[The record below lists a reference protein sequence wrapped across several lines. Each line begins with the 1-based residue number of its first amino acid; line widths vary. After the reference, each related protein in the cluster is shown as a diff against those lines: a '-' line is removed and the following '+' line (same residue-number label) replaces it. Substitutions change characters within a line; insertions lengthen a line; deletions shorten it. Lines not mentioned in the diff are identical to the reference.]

1 MKMSANSLEHFQADG
16 APAPGGSYSH
26 GVIANG
32 FLYTCGMGPIDPAT
46 GRVVEGDIT
55 VQTRQVLK
63 NLEAILK
70 TKGATF
76 AQVVKVTTHLQELH
90 RDFAG
95 YDQAYRE
102 FLSAPFPVRTTV
114 GSDLMNILVEID
126 FVVAL

>member
-1 MKMSANSLEHFQADG
+1 MSANSLEHFQADG

-26 GVIANG
+26 GVVAHG
-32 FLYTCGMGPIDPAT
+32 FLYTCGMGPIDPVS
-46 GRVVEGDIT
+46 GKVVEGDIT
-55 VQTRQVLK
+55 AQTRQVLK

>member
-1 MKMSANSLEHFQADG
+1 MSANSLEHFQANG

-32 FLYTCGMGPIDPAT
+32 FLYTCGMGPIDPAS
-46 GRVVEGDIT
+46 GKVVEGDIT
-55 VQTRQVLK
+55 VQTRQVLR

>member
-1 MKMSANSLEHFQADG
+1 MSVNSLEHFQADG

-26 GVIANG
+26 GVVAHG
-32 FLYTCGMGPIDPAT
+32 FLYTCGMGPIDPVS
-46 GRVVEGDIT
+46 GKVVEGDIT
-55 VQTRQVLK
+55 AQTRQVLK

>member
-1 MKMSANSLEHFQADG
+1 MSANSLEHFQAEG

-26 GVIANG
+26 GVVAHG
-32 FLYTCGMGPIDPAT
+32 FLYTCGMGPIDPVS
-46 GRVVEGDIT
+46 GKVVEGDIT

-114 GSDLMNILVEID
+114 GSDLIDILVEID

>member
-1 MKMSANSLEHFQADG
+1 MSANPLEHFQANG

-26 GVIANG
+26 GVVAHG

-46 GRVVEGDIT
+46 GKVVEGDIT

-102 FLSAPFPVRTTV
+102 FFSAPFPVRTTV
-114 GSDLMNILVEID
+114 GSDLINILVEID

>member
-1 MKMSANSLEHFQADG
+1 MSANSLEYFQADG

-32 FLYTCGMGPIDPAT
+32 FLYTCGMGPIDPET
-46 GRVVEGDIT
+46 GKVVEGDIT

-102 FLSAPFPVRTTV
+102 FFSAPFPVRTTV